1 MAQRNKKMRDL
12 IVAESNER
20 QMLIEDVR
28 RAEME
33 WTIAHSRF
41 HDAVGSDHVDYAIYC
56 LEAAERKLAMMLR
69 KAKWHWNHSI
79 THEESRNL
87 G

>member
-1 MAQRNKKMRDL
+1 MMQRNKKMKEL
-12 IVAESNER
+12 VAVESNER

-28 RAEME
+28 RAELE
-33 WTIAHSRF
+33 WSIAHSRF
-41 HDAVGSDHVDYAIYC
+41 HEAVGPDHVDYAIYC

-69 KAKWHWNHSI
+69 KAKWHWSHSAV
-79 THEESRNL
+79 HEESGSL

>member
-1 MAQRNKKMRDL
+1 MMQRNKKMREL
-12 IVAESNER
+12 IVAESSER

-41 HDAVGSDHVDYAIYC
+41 HDAVGPDHVDYAIYC

-69 KAKWHWNHSI
+69 KAKWHWSHSVS
-79 THEESRNL
+79 HEESRSL